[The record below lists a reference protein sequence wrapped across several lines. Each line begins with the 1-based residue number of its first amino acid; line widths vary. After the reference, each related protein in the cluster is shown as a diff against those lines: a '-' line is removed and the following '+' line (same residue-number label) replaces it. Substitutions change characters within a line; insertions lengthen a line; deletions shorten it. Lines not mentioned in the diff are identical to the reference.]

1 MLKPESKQA
10 VSNFFAAAE
19 TEFNA
24 FLKARS
30 PEEYEAA
37 AQLILDSQAKGGRL
51 HVTGIGKCSHVSTY
65 AASLFSSTGNPA
77 YYLHGTEAVHGSCGQ
92 LAAGDVVIAIS
103 NSGETAELKAPCWL
117 SRTTAARSSASP
129 ATRTAG
135 LPSTPMPSSSPASR
149 RRAAP

>member
-37 AQLILDSQAKGGRL
+37 AQLILDSQPRAA
-51 HVTGIGKCSHVSTY
+51 VST
-65 AASLFSSTGNPA
+65 
-77 YYLHGTEAVHGSCGQ
+77 
-92 LAAGDVVIAIS
+92 
-103 NSGETAELKAPCWL
+103 
-117 SRTTAARSSASP
+117 
-129 ATRTAG
+129 
-135 LPSTPMPSSSPASR
+135 SPASASAAMCPPTPPPCSPPPATPPTTSTAPSR
-149 RRAAP
+149 PRLLRAAGGRGRGHRHLQFR

>member
-37 AQLILDSQAKGGRL
+37 AQLILDSQAKGG
-51 HVTGIGKCSHVSTY
+51 
-65 AASLFSSTGNPA
+65 
-77 YYLHGTEAVHGSCGQ
+77 
-92 LAAGDVVIAIS
+92 
-103 NSGETAELKAPCWL
+103 
-117 SRTTAARSSASP
+117 
-129 ATRTAG
+129 
-135 LPSTPMPSSSPASR
+135 
-149 RRAAP
+149 